1 MAQRALRKVL
11 IGTMG
16 RELTQED
23 IDRGERM
30 RALRQRLDL
39 VGRQIFPDD
48 PINSHAR
55 VSAIE
60 KGRNRLTG
68 SDALLAY
75 ARAAGV
81 TPEAIAS
88 YRDGLL
94 TLDALLERRHID
106 APPSVVDLAFLR
118 LTHSDLELAARCL
131 SVLPEIR
138 KVPVPQDF
146 SVDDGEALIR
156 EWVGAAR
163 ELVPARVG
171 RRR

>member
-1 MAQRALRKVL
+1 MA
-11 IGTMG
+11 
-16 RELTQED
+16 RELTTED

-30 RALRQRLDL
+30 KALRLRLGL
-39 VGRQIFPDD
+39 VGREIFPDD
-48 PINSHAR
+48 PVNSHAR

-68 SDALLAY
+68 ADALLAY

-88 YRDGLL
+88 YRDGLV
-94 TLDALLERRHID
+94 TLDALLERQQAD

-118 LTHSDLELAARCL
+118 LTHSDPEMAARCL
-131 SVLPEIR
+131 AVLQEIR

-146 SVDDGEALIR
+146 DVDDAEALIR
-156 EWVGAAR
+156 EWVGVAR
-163 ELVPARVG
+163 EVAPAKVA